1 MGWADRGNMNALTKG
16 WRATGVQEKLHILIQ
31 GTLIILFFVLTEW
44 VLDRFEMQ
52 IERTA
57 ESRAEETAD
66 GLINGMNM
74 LMLTGQISDPENRK
88 MLLGK
93 MAKSR
98 GVIDLRIIRGRAVVE
113 QFGPGLPEE
122 AAKDTMDREVLS
134 TGRTLFRKLTDS
146 NGRPALRVVVPF
158 IAKQDFRG
166 TNCLL
171 CHVTQAGSVNGAA
184 SVTIDLS
191 EERAQLAEIEDW
203 LWIGHIVLQIL
214 LLVII
219 SLFVRIVIVRN
230 ISRPVRKL
238 HDTMDE
244 IQRDMDLSRRA
255 DVDANNP
262 DIGEMAQNFNL
273 LVEKLEHA
281 NERLQLFVKMFDNSG
296 EAIMITD
303 AQRKIIAVNPAFY
316 RITGYAEEE
325 VIGNNPNL
333 LSSGRQDAK
342 FYELMWRSI
351 SEMGSWQ
358 GEIWNRRKSGEIYP
372 EWLSI
377 GTVKNAHNEIIN
389 YIASFSDITKR
400 KEAEARVEY
409 LAHYDSLTH
418 LPNRVL
424 FADRLKHAL
433 VAGMRNSKKSAL
445 LFLDVDRLKVVN
457 DSLGHVAG
465 DMLLQSVAARLKS
478 CVRESDTLC
487 RQGGDEF
494 LVLLPEVGG
503 RGDAETVARKIISAM
518 AQPHRIGG
526 NELVITFSIG
536 ISICPDDATDDETMI
551 RHADDAMYIAKESG
565 RNNYKFFA

>member
-1 MGWADRGNMNALTKG
+1 MNALTKA

-31 GTLIILFFVLTEW
+31 GALIILFFVLMEW
-44 VLDRFEMQ
+44 MLGRFEVQ
-52 IERTA
+52 IERAA

-66 GLINGMNM
+66 GLINGLNM

-88 MLLGK
+88 MLLSK
-93 MAKSR
+93 MSQSR
-98 GVIDLRIIRGRAVVE
+98 GVVELRIIRGRAVVE

-122 AAKDTMDREVLS
+122 AAKDDMERQVLS
-134 TGRTLFRKLTDS
+134 TGKTLFRRLTDK
-146 NGRPALRVVVPF
+146 NGRPVLRVVVPF

-171 CHVTQAGSVNGAA
+171 CHITQAGSVNGAA
-184 SVTIDLS
+184 SVIIDLS
-191 EERAQLAEIEDW
+191 EEQAQLTEIEDW
-203 LWIGHIVLQIL
+203 MWIGHIVLQVL

-219 SLFVRIVIVRN
+219 SLFVRVVIVRN
-230 ISRPVRKL
+230 ISRPVKKL
-238 HDTMDE
+238 HDTMEE

-262 DIGEMAQNFNL
+262 DIGEMAKNFNI

-296 EAIMITD
+296 EAILITD

-316 RITGYAEEE
+316 RITGYTEEE
-325 VIGNNPNL
+325 VIGNNPRL

-342 FYELMWRSI
+342 FYQAMWRSI
-351 SEMGSWQ
+351 DETGMWQ
-358 GEIWNRRKSGEIYP
+358 GEIWNRRKNGEIYP

-377 GTVKNAHNEIIN
+377 GTVKNPHGEIIN
-389 YIASFSDITKR
+389 YVALFSDITKR
-400 KEAEARVEY
+400 KEAEARIEH

-418 LPNRVL
+418 LPNRAL

-433 VAGMRNSKKSAL
+433 VAGIRNRKKSAL
-445 LFLDVDRLKVVN
+445 LFLDLDRFKSVN
-457 DSLGHVAG
+457 DSLGHLAG
-465 DMLLQSVAARLKS
+465 DMLLQSVADRLKS
-478 CVRESDTLC
+478 CVRESDTIC

-494 LVLLPEVGG
+494 MILLPEVSGAE
-503 RGDAETVARKIISAM
+503 DAETVARKVIGAM
-518 AQPHRIGG
+518 VRPHQIAG

-536 ISICPDDATDDETMI
+536 ISICPDDARDDEMMI
-551 RHADDAMYIAKESG
+551 KHADDAMYLAKESG